1 MLLIKRGLIIFHNS
15 LIIKAQYCRRE
26 NISICSKTYLSV
38 TVAYSIA
45 QVTHLR
51 QTGALVY
58 FNSKGT
64 VFLNSLNISILAGIS
79 FPIRCPSKSIE

>member
-51 QTGALVY
+51 QTGTELLNTWLLI
-58 FNSKGT
+58 NSR
-64 VFLNSLNISILAGIS
+64 SA
-79 FPIRCPSKSIE
+79 